1 MSDTIIAAFIGCGG
15 IALGSFITIIGIFCQ
30 SLFQFHRERKQHI
43 MRKREE
49 LYLKACEVLMEHDK
63 YCSMNKFNKYCKDKF
78 NEIQAM
84 MLIYSSRKIYKEY
97 YALDCEITNS
107 YSGIVNRKK
116 VDEISNK
123 NADKVEMFANKMRK
137 ELKIQERQ

>member
-1 MSDTIIAAFIGCGG
+1 MIGCGG

-30 SLFQFHRERKQHI
+30 SLFQFRRERKQHI

-63 YCSMNKFNKYCKDKF
+63 YCSLHNFNKHCKDKF

-84 MLIYSSRKIYKEY
+84 MLIYASRNIYDGYYTLDGEIISSYNRVTAKKELAKI
-97 YALDCEITNS
+97 AN
-107 YSGIVNRKK
+107 N
-116 VDEISNK
+116 
-123 NADKVEMFANKMRK
+123 NADKVEAFAAKMRK
-137 ELKIQERQ
+137 DLKIKDLS

>member
-1 MSDTIIAAFIGCGG
+1 MSDTIVASLIGCGG
-15 IALGSFITIIGIFCQ
+15 IVLGSLITILGLFCQ

-63 YCSMNKFNKYCKDKF
+63 YCSQHNFNKRCKEKF

-84 MLIYSSRKIYKEY
+84 MLIYASRKIYDNY
-97 YALDCEITNS
+97 YTLDGKIVSSYNGITT
-107 YSGIVNRKK
+107 KK
-116 VDEISNK
+116 K
-123 NADKVEMFANKMRK
+123 
-137 ELKIQERQ
+137 